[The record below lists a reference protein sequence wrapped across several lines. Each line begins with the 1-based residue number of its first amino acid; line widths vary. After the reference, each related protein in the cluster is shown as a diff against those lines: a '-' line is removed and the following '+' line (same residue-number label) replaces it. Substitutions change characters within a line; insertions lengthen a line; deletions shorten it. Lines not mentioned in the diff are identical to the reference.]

1 MEHPL
6 HTITY
11 VADIEGVL
19 VIMAHLGPALESNSA
34 CSTPDSVGISEAT
47 YTPKITCHV
56 LDAENVS
63 VCMLNWFPSLYL
75 HLDHS
80 CNKYCNFIG
89 QQQVSKF
96 S

>member
-6 HTITY
+6 HTISY

-19 VIMAHLGPALESNSA
+19 VIMAHLGPVLDPNSSP
-34 CSTPDSVGISEAT
+34 STPDRVGVSEGS

-63 VCMLNWFPSLYL
+63 NIIQYSGKLWRALNLAKRPQ
-75 HLDHS
+75 DG
-80 CNKYCNFIG
+80 IG
-89 QQQVSKF
+89 EF
-96 S
+96 

>member
-6 HTITY
+6 HTISY

-19 VIMAHLGPALESNSA
+19 VIMAHLGPVLDPSSSP
-34 CSTPDSVGISEAT
+34 STPDRVGVSVGS

-63 VCMLNWFPSLYL
+63 ISTCGILVLFYVGIACR
-75 HLDHS
+75 LD
-80 CNKYCNFIG
+80 
-89 QQQVSKF
+89 
-96 S
+96 